1 MEVLS
6 TEIGRGPQ
14 PFWRLRTAGGS
25 HVEVFTG
32 CTLAAAALVN
42 PCLLLSAVLALASGS
57 ISPPCLAVVVGPDR
71 VGADAIPDQ
80 PIQAF

>member
-1 MEVLS
+1 MLS
-6 TEIGRGPQ
+6 TEIGRRPW
-14 PFWRLRTAGGS
+14 PFWRLRTASGS

-42 PCLLLSAVLALASGS
+42 THLLLSAVLALASGG
-57 ISPPCLAVVVGPDR
+57 ISPCLALGVGPDR
-71 VGADAIPDQ
+71 AGADTIPDQ